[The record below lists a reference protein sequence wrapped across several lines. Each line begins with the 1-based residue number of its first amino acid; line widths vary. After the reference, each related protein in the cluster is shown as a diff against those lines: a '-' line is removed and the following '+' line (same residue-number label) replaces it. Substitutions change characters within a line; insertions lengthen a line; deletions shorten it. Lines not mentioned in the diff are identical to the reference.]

1 MKEKVISVFVDES
14 GSFDSDDVSSRFYLI
29 CLVIHDQREDIAGM
43 VSALDDALVG
53 LGLERTHCVHAG
65 PLIRREGE
73 YAEKSRDERRRIM
86 SRMMAFVRKAPFAYR
101 SFALDKK
108 FVSGDAAIHD
118 FLLQHIVRFLI
129 DNAAHLNEY
138 DKLKIYYDN
147 GQRQIKKLLGEAFSI
162 FASKTVF
169 VGDVHPR
176 DYRLFQVADVLCTL
190 ELIRCKLQAGCHLN
204 RSEFEFFNG
213 FQNLNRNYFKVID
226 RKQCH

>member
-1 MKEKVISVFVDES
+1 MKEKDISVFVDES
-14 GSFDSDDVSSRFYLI
+14 GSFDSDDGSSRFYLI

-43 VSALDDALVG
+43 VSALEDALVE

-73 YAEKSRDERRRIM
+73 YTGMSRDERRRIM
-86 SRMMAFVRKAPFAYR
+86 SRMMAFVRKAPFSYR
-101 SFALDKK
+101 SFTLDKK

-118 FLLQHIVRFLI
+118 FLLQRIVRFLVEH
-129 DNAAHLNEY
+129 AADLNEY

-147 GQRQIKKLLGEAFSI
+147 GQRQIKNLLKEAFSI
-162 FASKTVF
+162 FAAKTVF

-190 ELIRCKLQAGCHLN
+190 ELIRCKLQVGGNLN
-204 RSEFEFFNG
+204 KSEYEFFNG